1 MSELRKDPVSGR
13 WVIIAKERADRPNPF
28 RQYSSWVPNNESCPF
43 CQGNEH
49 LTPKEIAVIRTSEPG
64 KGGAPWSVRTVAN
77 RYPAL
82 RIEGTLDMRPEGLY
96 DKMQGI
102 GAHEVIIETPD
113 HRADLSQF
121 TNQQMVNVLQMFR
134 DRIIDLIQDLRFR
147 YILVFKNHGGAA
159 GATLAHAHSQVIALP
174 IVPAQIE
181 RELMGCQRYFEYRG
195 RCLFCDTLNQEI
207 SDGRRMVV
215 QNGDFVAFAP
225 FASRFAFEI
234 QIIPREHLP
243 YFWKMSLSQ
252 MERLAEIV
260 RDVFRRYKL
269 ALKDPPYNFV
279 IHSAPH
285 GNPNADRY
293 HWQMNIMPRLTDVAG
308 FEWGTGFYINPMP
321 PEEAAQHL
329 RDLDRFMDVPEGHLM
344 TGPPLKTHGV

>member
-1 MSELRKDPVSGR
+1 
-13 WVIIAKERADRPNPF
+13 
-28 RQYSSWVPNNESCPF
+28 
-43 CQGNEH
+43 
-49 LTPKEIAVIRTSEPG
+49 
-64 KGGAPWSVRTVAN
+64 
-77 RYPAL
+77 
-82 RIEGTLDMRPEGLY
+82 
-96 DKMQGI
+96 
-102 GAHEVIIETPD
+102 
-113 HRADLSQF
+113 
-121 TNQQMVNVLQMFR
+121 
-134 DRIIDLIQDLRFR
+134 
-147 YILVFKNHGGAA
+147 
-159 GATLAHAHSQVIALP
+159 
-174 IVPAQIE
+174 
-181 RELMGCQRYFEYRG
+181 
-195 RCLFCDTLNQEI
+195 
-207 SDGRRMVV
+207 
-215 QNGDFVAFAP
+215 DFVAFAP